1 MKGKLASTFQ
11 FLWPKKG
18 IKSVKWQI
26 IRDLDRR
33 ICFIDLS
40 TLQQIRRVLKPLKST
55 SEILAKYLRP
65 PKSSLLSCLN
75 GSLACVQSKKRF
87 MFPHF
92 LTQSPLK
99 KVIKPL
105 IGQIAIKT
113 Y

>member
-1 MKGKLASTFQ
+1 MLHQMMTKAQ
-11 FLWPKKG
+11 FFFDTDRGALR
-18 IKSVKWQI
+18 QI
-26 IRDLDRR
+26 
-33 ICFIDLS
+33 S
-40 TLQQIRRVLKPLKST
+40 VLKPLKST

-65 PKSSLLSCLN
+65 PKNSLLSCLN

-105 IGQIAIKT
+105 IGQIAIKRT
-113 Y
+113 RRCA